1 MQPEKQAFVEQKRIA
16 VVGVS
21 KSGKGFGNLALEA
34 LRKRGYEVF
43 AVNAGA
49 DEIAGERC
57 YRKLDDIPERPDAV
71 LTAVAPE
78 RTAEVVSDCARL
90 GIGKVWMQQGSES
103 EQAIALCKEKGIS
116 EVHGACIL
124 MHARPEGIHRLHG
137 WLWKLLGKD

>member
-21 KSGKGFGNLALEA
+21 KSGKGFGSYALKA
-34 LRKRGYEVF
+34 LRKRGYEVYP
-43 AVNAGA
+43 VNIDA
-49 DEIAGERC
+49 DEIEGEKC
-57 YRKLDDIPERPDAV
+57 YRRLDDIPQKPDAV
-71 LTAVAPE
+71 VTVVPPE
-78 RTAEVVSDCARL
+78 RTADVVADCARV

-124 MHARPEGIHRLHG
+124 MHARPEGMHKFHG
-137 WLWKLLGKD
+137 WIWNLLGK